1 MKKVVDEVSNVGKSR
16 RGGDGVGGDAI
27 AALGQGGDDG
37 ENGGTDEG
45 GVVAELRERLGAN
58 QNGSEFENGKSLTC
72 SSGDAGLHIEEHNL

>member
-37 ENGGTDEG
+37 EIGGSDE
-45 GVVAELRERLGAN
+45 
-58 QNGSEFENGKSLTC
+58 S
-72 SSGDAGLHIEEHNL
+72 